1 MMVDYM
7 EITRERLGKDCG
19 IKLEIVDSDE
29 DLFYRMA
36 LDIFDEIDANNRARA
51 KTVLI
56 VPVGPVRQYR
66 KLAMLVN
73 RYHLSLRDTHIFNM
87 DEYLDE
93 SGAALGAD
101 HPLSFQGAMLREFY
115 DLVDESLNVPPSQR
129 HFPTHENIGGME
141 EAMRALGGVDVC
153 FGGIGI
159 NGHVA
164 FNEPPEPGESV
175 SDEAFASLPGRVLK
189 ISRETRTINATF
201 STDGLIDAMPEY
213 CVTLGMREIL
223 ASRKIRLYLARDWQR
238 GIVRKVLHGPATA
251 RTPASLLQN
260 HPDVKITIC
269 EAVAA
274 QPRMR

>member
-1 MMVDYM
+1 MVDLM

-19 IKLEIVDSDE
+19 TKLEIVDSEE

-36 LDIFDEIDANNRARA
+36 LDIYDEIEANNRAHAR
-51 KTVLI
+51 TVLI

-73 RYHLSLRDTHIFNM
+73 RHRLSLRNTHVFNM
-87 DEYLDE
+87 DEYLDG
-93 SGAALGAD
+93 SGEALSAD
-101 HPLSFQGAMLREFY
+101 HPLSFQGTMFREFY
-115 DLVDESLNVPPSQR
+115 DLVDASLNVPPKQR
-129 HFPTHENIGGME
+129 HFPTPENIGGMGE
-141 EAMRALGGVDVC
+141 TMRALGGVDVC

-175 SDEAFASLPGRVLK
+175 SDEEFAALPGRVLK
-189 ISRETRTINATF
+189 ISRETRTVNATF
-201 STDGLIDAMPEY
+201 STGGLIDAMPEY

-223 ASRKIRLYLARDWQR
+223 ASRKIRLYLAREWQR
-238 GIVRKVLHGPATA
+238 GIVRKVLYGPVSA
-251 RTPASLLQN
+251 RTPATLLRN
-260 HPDVKITIC
+260 HPDLRITIC

-274 QPRMR
+274 QPRMQ